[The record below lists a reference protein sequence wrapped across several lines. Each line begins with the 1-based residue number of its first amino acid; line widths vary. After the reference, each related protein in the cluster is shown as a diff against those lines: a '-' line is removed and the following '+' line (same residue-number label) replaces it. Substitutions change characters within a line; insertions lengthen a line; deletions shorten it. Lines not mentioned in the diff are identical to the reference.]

1 MGNNNYYPK
10 IARKALEYFFETK
23 RILVLK
29 KIPKELEKRAG
40 VFVSLHEK
48 NTHQLRGCIGTFLP
62 TKNNLAEEIV
72 NNALAAAFEDPRF
85 PPLQKS
91 ELKNIEINVDV
102 LSEPRPARSREELD
116 PKKYGVIVSIGYRK
130 GLLLP
135 DLEGVDTIE
144 DQLAIACQKAGIA
157 PNENYQIEKF
167 EVKRY
172 RE

>member
-1 MGNNNYYPK
+1 MQNTYVKLARQSIEYYFENNK
-10 IARKALEYFFETK
+10 ILRLE
-23 RILVLK
+23 

-40 VFVSLHEK
+40 VFVSLHHK
-48 NTHQLRGCIGTFLP
+48 DHSLRGCIGTFLP
-62 TKNNLAEEIV
+62 TKNNLGAEII

-91 ELKNIEINVDV
+91 ELKNTEINVDI
-102 LSEPRPARSREELD
+102 LSAPRPARNREELD
-116 PKKYGVIVSIGYRK
+116 PKKYGVIVSLGFRK

-135 DLEGVDTIE
+135 DLEGVDTVE
-144 DQLAIACQKAGIA
+144 EQLAIACQKAGIA

-167 EVKRY
+167 EVQRY